1 MKLAS
6 VVLAG
11 GTAVRFGGQKLSTLL
26 ADKPLLAFTLDAAA
40 AAAEN
45 IVVVVGTAADVT
57 GLVHA
62 WSLTERR
69 SVVVVAAANQT
80 EGMGASLRAGLEAV
94 GADVDGVFVFL
105 GDMPFVPVGIFA
117 AMVRALAAGA
127 SATAPMFN
135 GRRGHPV
142 LLGRE
147 MIAQRLL
154 VGGNRG
160 AADLLSRDPG
170 LVLIETRDDGV
181 LFDVDT
187 PDDFAEAI
195 RRHALAWC

>member
-11 GTAVRFGGQKLSTLL
+11 GTAERFGGQKLSTLL

-45 IVVVVGTAADVT
+45 IVVVVGAAPDVT
-57 GLVHA
+57 GLVYA
-62 WSLTERR
+62 WSRIERR
-69 SVVVVAAANQT
+69 PVVVVAAANRT

-94 GADVDGVFVFL
+94 AADVDGVFVFL

-117 AMVRALAAGA
+117 PMVRALAAGA
-127 SATAPMFN
+127 PAAAPVFD

-147 MIAQRLL
+147 MIAQRSL
-154 VGGNRG
+154 VVGNRG

>member
-45 IVVVVGTAADVT
+45 IVVVVGTAPDVT

-69 SVVVVAAANQT
+69 SVVVVAAANRT

-94 GADVDGVFVFL
+94 AADVDGVFVFL

-117 AMVRALAAGA
+117 PMVRALAAGA
-127 SATAPMFN
+127 PAAAPVFD

-147 MIAQRLL
+147 MIAQRSL
-154 VGGNRG
+154 VVGNRG

>member
-45 IVVVVGTAADVT
+45 IVVVVGTAPDVT

-69 SVVVVAAANQT
+69 SVVVVAAANRT

-94 GADVDGVFVFL
+94 AADVDGVFVFL

-117 AMVRALAAGA
+117 PMVRALAAGA
-127 SATAPMFN
+127 PAAAPVFD

-147 MIAQRLL
+147 MIAQRSL
-154 VGGNRG
+154 VVGNRG
-160 AADLLSRDPG
+160 AADLISREPG
-170 LVLIETRDDGV
+170 LVLIETGDDGV

>member
-11 GTAVRFGGQKLSTLL
+11 GTAERFGGQKLSTLL

-45 IVVVVGTAADVT
+45 IVVVVGAAPDVT
-57 GLVHA
+57 GLVYA
-62 WSLTERR
+62 WSRIERR
-69 SVVVVAAANQT
+69 PVVVVAAANRT

-94 GADVDGVFVFL
+94 AADVDGVFVFL

-117 AMVRALAAGA
+117 PMVRALAAGA
-127 SATAPMFN
+127 LAAAPVFD

-147 MIAQRLL
+147 MIAQRSL
-154 VGGNRG
+154 VVGNRG
-160 AADLLSRDPG
+160 AADLISREPG
-170 LVLIETRDDGV
+170 LVLIETGDDGV

-195 RRHALAWC
+195 RRHALACC

>member
-11 GTAVRFGGQKLSTLL
+11 GTAERFGGQKLSTLL

-45 IVVVVGTAADVT
+45 IVVVVGAAPDVT
-57 GLVHA
+57 GLVYA
-62 WSLTERR
+62 WSRIERR
-69 SVVVVAAANQT
+69 PVVVVAAANRT
-80 EGMGASLRAGLEAV
+80 EGMGASLRSGLEAV

-117 AMVRALAAGA
+117 PMVRALAAGA
-127 SATAPMFN
+127 PGAAPVFD

-147 MIAQRLL
+147 MIAQRSL
-154 VGGNRG
+154 VVGNRG
-160 AADLLSRDPG
+160 AADLISREPG
-170 LVLIETRDDGV
+170 LVLIETGDDGV

-195 RRHALAWC
+195 RRHALACC